1 VNGKCLTPH
10 PLIVAAFRQPSGT
23 VGTMRRVAVRLAPL
37 ALLSR
42 LAPLAL
48 LALLACSCRHVVPLP
63 AEALAD
69 ITTLDQFRATFNAEA
84 NRHRLLVLLSP
95 T

>member
-1 VNGKCLTPH
+1 
-10 PLIVAAFRQPSGT
+10 
-23 VGTMRRVAVRLAPL
+23 MRRVARVASL
-37 ALLSR
+37 AL

-48 LALLACSCRHVVPLP
+48 LALLGSSCRQVTPLP
-63 AEALAD
+63 AEALTD

-84 NRHRLLVLLSP
+84 NRHRLLMLLSP

>member
-1 VNGKCLTPH
+1 MRN
-10 PLIVAAFRQPSGT
+10 AA
-23 VGTMRRVAVRLAPL
+23 RLRLL
-37 ALLSR
+37 ALLS
-42 LAPLAL
+42 LLAL
-48 LALLACSCRHVVPLP
+48 LALPASSCRQVTPLP
-63 AEALAD
+63 PEALTD

>member
-1 VNGKCLTPH
+1 
-10 PLIVAAFRQPSGT
+10 
-23 VGTMRRVAVRLAPL
+23 MRRVAARLAPL
-37 ALLSR
+37 ARLAR
-42 LAPLAL
+42 LAPVARLAL
-48 LALLACSCRHVVPLP
+48 LALLALQASSCRHVTPLP
-63 AEALAD
+63 AEALTD